1 MRVVRTEVYFP
12 GSSVLRGEG
21 RPRLRSTNVSFAWI
35 KEARFPVALG
45 QPVVAE
51 DVPLV
56 IDYIV
61 RQEPPDW
68 MRASDH
74 ATTPSGEGPRILNRW
89 LVDQVLATEIV
100 IEQSPPD
107 WETLSNILKSGVKGS
122 GTVALSV
129 YVAISGDVM
138 LFITLPSAA
147 ENAAN
152 FFLAAAGALRGKRQ
166 SSRILRRKVD

>member
-1 MRVVRTEVYFP
+1 MRVDRTEVYFP
-12 GSSVLRGEG
+12 GGSVQRGEG

-35 KEARFPVALG
+35 KEASFPVGG
-45 QPVVAE
+45 QPVVAD

-68 MRASDH
+68 MLTRSDH
-74 ATTPSGEGPRILNRW
+74 ATAPSGEGPRILNRW

-122 GTVALSV
+122 GGTVALSV
-129 YVAISGDVM
+129 YVAVTGDVK
-138 LFITLPSAA
+138 LFIALPSALLLIG
-147 ENAAN
+147 AAK
-152 FFLAAAGALRGKRQ
+152 GASKWLEQTIPK
-166 SSRILRRKVD
+166 ILN